1 MKAEVEQLLI
11 LQDRDKKIRAVER
24 ELSAAPDER
33 KAFEKR
39 MADIEA
45 TLDKAKTRAREIE
58 VERKN
63 QQLEAQT
70 KRDKIARFR
79 NQQLETRKNE
89 EYQALTNEI
98 ARAERDITA
107 IEDGELDLME
117 EAETLKPRVLAAEAQ
132 ATTTRQQVEK
142 QRTDLEG
149 KLKALQDQLS
159 VLQSD
164 REALTAGLDEE
175 LLYRYNR
182 IFQGKGEAVVGLEN
196 QVCQG
201 CHMKLTT
208 QTLVRVKGGHE
219 IVGCEQC
226 GRILYWED

>member
-1 MKAEVEQLLI
+1 MKSEVEQLLI

-24 ELSAAPDER
+24 ELAAAPGER

-39 MADIEA
+39 MSDLEA
-45 TLDKAKTRAREIE
+45 ALEKAKARVREIE

-107 IEDGELDLME
+107 IEDGELELME
-117 EAETLKPRVLAAEAQ
+117 EAETLKPQVLEAETQA
-132 ATTTRQQVEK
+132 ATTRKQVER
-142 QRTDLEG
+142 QRADLET
-149 KLKALQDQLS
+149 KLKTLQEQLS
-159 VLQSD
+159 ALQSD
-164 REALTAGLDEE
+164 RESLTAGLEE
-175 LLYRYNR
+175 DLLYRYNR
-182 IFQGKGEAVVGLEN
+182 LFQGKGEAVVGLEN

-208 QTLVRVKGGHE
+208 QTAVRVKGAQE
-219 IVGCEQC
+219 IVNCEQC